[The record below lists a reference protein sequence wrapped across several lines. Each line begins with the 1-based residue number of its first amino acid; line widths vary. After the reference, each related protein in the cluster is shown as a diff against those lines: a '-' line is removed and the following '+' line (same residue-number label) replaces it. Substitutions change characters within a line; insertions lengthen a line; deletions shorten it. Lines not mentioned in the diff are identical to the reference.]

1 MRVKHFAGYG
11 SVEAKK
17 IDKRTDGEG
26 YTVMRVRVI
35 GDHEQG
41 LCPYILTDS
50 IRWLLPRFDKTVKDG
65 CSVSVGYEW
74 LWGLPTD
81 GIDYIFKYKIER

>member
-11 SVEAKK
+11 CVEAKK
-17 IDKRTDGEG
+17 IDKYVDEDG
-26 YTVMRVRVI
+26 YTVTRVRVI
-35 GDHEQG
+35 GDHEWG
-41 LCPYILTDS
+41 LCPYIMTDA
-50 IRWLLPRFDKTVKDG
+50 IKWLLPRFDKAVKDG
-65 CSVSVGYEW
+65 LEVAVGYEW